1 MLKYLNFDLAHIYI
15 CTPFI
20 LNNYQIKDNLSFI
33 ANLKT
38 TSIMRNS
45 AWWKSGFLSLI
56 LFGFAISLTFAQE
69 KTVTG
74 SVSSDLEGPI
84 PGVNIVIQGTTQG
97 AVTDVDGNF
106 SITVPGPDAVL
117 VFTSIGYAP
126 QNIAVGNQTSINVTL
141 VEDILA
147 LDEIVVIG
155 YGTQMKKELTSAISN
170 VKSEEFNK
178 GSVINPAQLVQ
189 GKVAGLSISKPGG
202 NPNGGFTMRL
212 RGMSTIGA
220 NTQPLVVIDG
230 VVGGSLDNVDPNDI
244 ESMDVLKDGSA
255 AAIYGT
261 RGSSGVII
269 VTTKKGRR
277 GTAYIDY
284 NGMVTMETV
293 GKFPNVM
300 TSDQWRTMSAETD
313 EGTDFG
319 YDTNWFEETTQ
330 NAIQQVH
337 NLSMS
342 GGTDKTT
349 YMASFNYR
357 DGDGVAINTGYTQL
371 NGRLNLSQKA
381 INDRL
386 TMDLNIGATQRE
398 SQYGFD
404 EAFRYASIYNPTAPV
419 RSDDAAYDQY
429 DGYFQQVLYDYYN
442 PVAMMEQNTNEG
454 KDQRVNVALKGAF
467 EIMDGL
473 KVDAFYSVQ
482 QQSFARG
489 TYRDKNSYG
498 TGMDR
503 NGLARRSFD
512 ENSFELFEST
522 INYVTNISGAN
533 LTVLAGYS
541 HQDFNYEGFSAEGGD
556 FITDAFTYNNLGA
569 AKDFNE
575 GIGSVSSYKHSN
587 TLAAF
592 FGRVNL
598 NVTDSWFFTASV
610 RYEGSS
616 RFGDGNK
623 WGVFPAVGAGVDLAN
638 ILDISSMDNL
648 KLRASYGITG
658 NQPSDSYMSLLR
670 LGPSGNFFYNGEF
683 IPGYAPVSNA
693 NEDLGWEKKGELD
706 IGVDFSLLDGQLF
719 GSFDYYTRTTTDLLF
734 QYEVPVPPNLY
745 TQAWLNLGEIQNSGL
760 ELTLTWN
767 AVQAGDFSWSTTITP
782 TYNLKNELVSLSGE
796 YNGAELTYGTRDL
809 GAMGAPGQSGVPL
822 VRAEEGQPIGQLWAH
837 TFVEIDPDGN
847 LILQDTDGNGTVDEL
862 DRVVVGN
869 GIPNAEFGWS
879 NNFKYKNFDLNI
891 FFRGVLGHDLN
902 NTFRAFYEVPQMIGS
917 YNLPATADDM
927 RNENGTLYNASS
939 GVLNSSHIEDASFV
953 SLDNMS
959 LGYTFDMSANKAFR
973 NIRVF
978 VAGNNLFYITK
989 YKGVD
994 PSPRYDD
1001 GGNVLIPGIDR
1012 RNTWFRTRSVSLGVN
1027 LGF

>member
-1 MLKYLNFDLAHIYI
+1 MYFYVL
-15 CTPFI
+15 
-20 LNNYQIKDNLSFI
+20 LNNYQISYNLLFI
-33 ANLKT
+33 ANFKT

-45 AWWKSGFLSLI
+45 AWWKSGLLSLI

-69 KTVTG
+69 RTVTG
-74 SVSSDLEGPI
+74 TVSSETEGTI

-97 AVTDVDGNF
+97 AVSDVDGNY

-117 VFTSIGYAP
+117 LFTSIGYST
-126 QNIAVGNQTSINVTL
+126 QSITVGNQTSIDVIL
-141 VEDILA
+141 VEDITQ

-155 YGTQMKKELTSAISN
+155 YGTQKKKEVTSAIAN

-178 GSVINPAQLVQ
+178 GMVNNPAQLVQ

-202 NPNGGFTMRL
+202 NPNQGFTMRL

-269 VTTKKGRR
+269 VTTKKGRK
-277 GTAYIDY
+277 GTAHIDY
-284 NGMVTMETV
+284 NGMVTMESV
-293 GKFPNVM
+293 GKYPNVM
-300 TSDQWRTMSAETD
+300 DVDQWKAMSAETG

-319 YDTNWFEETTQ
+319 SQTNWFEETT
-330 NAIQQVH
+330 NTAIQQAH

-349 YMASFNYR
+349 YMASFNFR
-357 DGDGVAINTGYTQL
+357 DGDGVALNTGYTQV
-371 NGRLNLSQKA
+371 NGRLNLRQKA

-386 TMDLNIGATQRE
+386 TIDMNIGATQRE

-419 RSDDAAYDQY
+419 RSEDAQYQQY

-442 PVAMMEQNTNEG
+442 PVAMMEQNVNEG

-467 EIMDGL
+467 EIIDGL
-473 KVDAFYSVQ
+473 KIDAFYSVQ
-482 QQSFARG
+482 NQNFARG
-489 TYRDKNSYG
+489 MYRDKNSYG

-503 NGLARRSFD
+503 NGLAERRYD
-512 ENSFELFEST
+512 ENSFQLFEST
-522 INYVTNISGAN
+522 INYLTNISGAS
-533 LTVLAGYS
+533 LQVLGGYS
-541 HQDFNYEGFSAEGGD
+541 HQSFNYEGFSAEGGD

-575 GIGSVSSYKHSN
+575 GLGDVSSYKNSN
-587 TLAAF
+587 KLIAF

-598 NVTDSWFFTASV
+598 NVTDSWFLTASA

-616 RFGDGNK
+616 RFGEGNK
-623 WGVFPAVGAGVDLAN
+623 WGLFPAIGAGVDLAN
-638 ILDISSMDNL
+638 VLNIASMDNL
-648 KLRASYGITG
+648 KLRVSYGITG
-658 NQPSDSYMSLLR
+658 NQPSNSYQSLMR
-670 LGPSGNFFYNGEF
+670 LGPSGNFYYNGEF

-693 NEDLGWEKKGELD
+693 NPDLGWEKKGEFD
-706 IGVDFSLLDGQLF
+706 IGVDFSLLNGELF
-719 GSFDYYTRTTTDLLF
+719 GSFDYYTRITTDLLF
-734 QYEVPVPPNLY
+734 TYEVPVPPNLY
-745 TQAWLNLGEIQNSGL
+745 STAQLNLGEINNSGL
-760 ELTLTWN
+760 ELTLTWK
-767 AVQAGDFSWSTTITP
+767 AVQTSDFSWSTTITP
-782 TYNLKNELVSLSGE
+782 TYYLKNELVSLSGV
-796 YNGAELTYGTRDL
+796 YNGAELTYGVRDL

-837 TFVEIDPDGN
+837 TFVEVGPDGD
-847 LILQDTDGNGTVDEL
+847 LILRDTNEDGTVDEL
-862 DRVVVGN
+862 DRSVVGN
-869 GIPNAEFGWS
+869 GLPDAEFGWGNMFS
-879 NNFKYKNFDLNI
+879 YKNFDLNI

-902 NTFRAFYEVPQMIGS
+902 NTYRAFYEVPQMIGS
-917 YNLPATADDM
+917 YNLPVTADDM
-927 RNENGTLYNASS
+927 RNAETGTLLNNSS
-939 GVLNSSHIEDASFV
+939 GVLSSLHIEDASFV
-953 SLDNMS
+953 SLDNIS
-959 LGYTFDMSANKAFR
+959 LGYNFDMSGNSAFR
-973 NIRVF
+973 NIRIF